1 MLYHSRDW
9 LAAVPA
15 DLTQQQCGY
24 CQVRHGRM
32 ASIYT
37 GAVTTM
43 TDMTWT
49 YRLDCTHAV
58 WEHDTAGHSAGM
70 YTDKMLCD
78 KHHKATP
85 VRTYHRD

>member
-1 MLYHSRDW
+1 MLYYSRDW

-37 GAVTTM
+37 GAATAM

-58 WEHDTAGHSAGM
+58 WEHEQLDIQNVH
-70 YTDKMLCD
+70 
-78 KHHKATP
+78 
-85 VRTYHRD
+85 

>member
-1 MLYHSRDW
+1 MLYYSRDW

-32 ASIYT
+32 ASVYT
-37 GAVTTM
+37 GAVTAM

-70 YTDKMLCD
+70 YTDKMRQ
-78 KHHKATP
+78 AS
-85 VRTYHRD
+85 